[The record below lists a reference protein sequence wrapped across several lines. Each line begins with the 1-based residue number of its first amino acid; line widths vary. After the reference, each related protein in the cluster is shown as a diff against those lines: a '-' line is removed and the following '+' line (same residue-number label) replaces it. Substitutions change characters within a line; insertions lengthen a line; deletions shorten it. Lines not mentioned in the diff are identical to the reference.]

1 MSIRE
6 ISASELA
13 TIIERGGIVIDVRE
27 PDEYSEGHAPGAVSI
42 PLATV
47 PDSLEAFRN
56 PSPVYVI
63 CQSGGRSMRACEF
76 LHDAGITNVINVAGG
91 TIGFAVLG
99 NDLTV
104 GNQP

>member
-13 TIIERGGIVIDVRE
+13 TIIERGGIIIDVRE

-47 PDSLEAFRN
+47 PDSLEAFRK

-91 TIGFAVLG
+91 TIGFAAMG

>member
-47 PDSLEAFRN
+47 PDSLETFRK

-76 LHDAGITNVINVAGG
+76 LHDAGIMNVINVAGG
-91 TIGFAVLG
+91 TIGFAALG